1 MISARIKILTGMA
14 RPSIDA
20 IISLLLATILT
31 VSGCGVLPGGLV
43 STRKFNITDFVTVP
57 IAMVYTNDS
66 NVAFRFPSM
75 STSKEQV
82 RLFVE
87 RVVKHAVTQTVE
99 HLGRSSFL
107 PDSVTYFILSQL
119 TVTVNYE
126 PFFCKKAVTPE
137 DTNTKDNVLYCVII
151 GNTFTGDCIPV
162 NDGTPCGVNDT
173 TLGPTDRRQRRITGE
188 ITTTNIIMANWPTA
202 MWQSVVDRAV
212 QMLAYG
218 PLERHFFSAT
228 VTVGE
233 R

>member
-1 MISARIKILTGMA
+1 MA
-14 RPSIDA
+14 RPSTDA

-107 PDSVTYFILSQL
+107 PDSVTYFIL
-119 TVTVNYE
+119 N
-126 PFFCKKAVTPE
+126 
-137 DTNTKDNVLYCVII
+137 TNTMYNVLYCVII

-162 NDGTPCGVNDT
+162 YDKTPCGVNAT